1 MTPPVCYEITV
12 RGTFG
17 PALDEAFVDL
27 RPVRTGPYTS
37 FRLVLPE
44 DMAVSDVIS
53 ILEQH
58 HLTILSLTAQPA
70 DEAVS
75 QPYASPGRDEAS

>member
-1 MTPPVCYEITV
+1 
-12 RGTFG
+12 
-17 PALDEAFVDL
+17 
-27 RPVRTGPYTS
+27 
-37 FRLVLPE
+37 
-44 DMAVSDVIS
+44 MAVSDVIN

-70 DEAVS
+70 EEAVS